1 MRAVWRTVENGRSGE
16 DDSGGTGGERRKR
29 DATGTG
35 EETRRERERGL
46 YNPRAYS
53 ISTEI
58 NQGCA
63 QISKREITK
72 INRPDVRRDKKRDS
86 LASLLSF
93 FFSNL
98 PCTAEQTGISAAI
111 RRVIRGEFAAAR
123 AHGFISITPIVPI
136 KFPGDKPGTLLIA
149 TRLYLQ
155 MNSQRVDRN
164 RHNSLRLNDC
174 APDSLCTFGSGAIP
188 DIPRKREGTRRD

>member
-1 MRAVWRTVENGRSGE
+1 VADGGERTEGE

-29 DATGTG
+29 DANGNGREDT
-35 EETRRERERGL
+35 ERERERGL

-86 LASLLSF
+86 LASLFSF
-93 FFSNL
+93 FFLQPPLHRRADRDKRGYPPRHS
-98 PCTAEQTGISAAI
+98 
-111 RRVIRGEFAAAR
+111 RRVRGRARSRIYINYTDRAHKIPRRQARDVVNCNALISPNELAAR
-123 AHGFISITPIVPI
+123 RSQSPQQLAI
-136 KFPGDKPGTLLIA
+136 KRLCPGQLVHVWLWRDSRHSAK
-149 TRLYLQ
+149 TRGQ
-155 MNSQRVDRN
+155 
-164 RHNSLRLNDC
+164 
-174 APDSLCTFGSGAIP
+174 
-188 DIPRKREGTRRD
+188 TRRD